1 MPTGE
6 EHQRQAARI
15 ILAAIGPAGF
25 ALAGSGAIRE
35 HGLIDRPTNDIDL
48 FAPARAAAG
57 FSDAIDTAIA
67 TLTAHRYT
75 CEVGRLSSH
84 FARLLLTTREGYVF
98 EVDLGLDWRAHDPIR
113 LEVGPVL
120 AIEDAVANKVGA
132 LYSRGEPRDYLDV
145 DAIRESGR
153 FAEDHLLSL
162 AAQHDPGFDVTLF
175 ATRLRAVESLV
186 PDDIA
191 EYGISSTDLD
201 AIKRRLLAWG
211 QGLTGHS
218 PEPTVSPDA

>member
-1 MPTGE
+1 M
-6 EHQRQAARI
+6 
-15 ILAAIGPAGF
+15 
-25 ALAGSGAIRE
+25 
-35 HGLIDRPTNDIDL
+35 
-48 FAPARAAAG
+48 
-57 FSDAIDTAIA
+57 
-67 TLTAHRYT
+67 
-75 CEVGRLSSH
+75 
-84 FARLLLTTREGYVF
+84 
-98 EVDLGLDWRAHDPIR
+98 
-113 LEVGPVL
+113 